1 MKNIIGVR
9 FKKPGKIYFYDPGKY
24 QVTKQ
29 DHVIVDTTMGQEYA
43 EVVISN
49 RQVAE
54 DKLVSPLK
62 EIIRVATIQ
71 DDKHYEENKKK
82 EKEAFDIAIE
92 NIKKHKLDMNL
103 LDVEYKF
110 DNSKILFY
118 FTADGRID
126 FRELVKDL
134 AAIFRTRIELRQI
147 GVRDEVRRLGG
158 NGICGRE

>member
-92 NIKKHKLDMNL
+92 NIKIRH
-103 LDVEYKF
+103 EF
-110 DNSKILFY
+110 
-118 FTADGRID
+118 ARCRI
-126 FRELVKDL
+126 
-134 AAIFRTRIELRQI
+134 
-147 GVRDEVRRLGG
+147 
-158 NGICGRE
+158 